1 MTITPPFQNSKP
13 SGYYNH
19 QSRKVRDSVYDL
31 DPYIANG
38 EFISIDERDDICTVC
53 CGVFRHKTFYRK
65 RGDYTE
71 VHINTSHT
79 YCRNVMK
86 KIHKKRKAIDAL
98 KLDLE
103 YQTFLSNHTV

>member
-1 MTITPPFQNSKP
+1 MDDYNFKNLKP
-13 SGYYNH
+13 RGYYNH
-19 QSRKVRDSVYDL
+19 HSRKSTDSVYDL
-31 DPYIANG
+31 DPYIMNG
-38 EFISIDERDDICTVC
+38 EFINIDERDDICTVC

-71 VHINTSHT
+71 VDICTSHT

-103 YQTFLSNHTV
+103 YKTFLSNDTV